1 MDVKVDKLNEEAIE
15 LLKGELEK
23 EHSPMVPAT
32 PIINYLI
39 SKCKCDENFA
49 TRIILEKKSLKE
61 CLEYVLQDVKKK
73 LNNRNGHIPDQEVY
87 DMAEIYYILDEVIIE
102 KPEEKIRDRIN
113 EIPQTKANNTA
124 TGKTKKIEKQKK
136 EQMSLFDFLGG
147 GK

>member
-61 CLEYVLQDVKKK
+61 CLDYVLQEVKKK
-73 LNNRNGHIPDQEVY
+73 LNNRNGQIPDQEVY
-87 DMAEIYYILDEVIIE
+87 DIAETYYILDEVVIE
-102 KPEEKIRDRIN
+102 CTKAKVFEEMKKKAN
-113 EIPQTKANNTA
+113 EIPQAKTNNTV
-124 TGKTKKIEKQKK
+124 TVKTKKVVKQEKDQL
-136 EQMSLFDFLGG
+136 SLFDF
-147 GK
+147 